1 MRNPKEFKELAD
13 SVNLIVHTKS
23 PEKWILLDR
32 ETGETYQ
39 GNVGGYWD
47 RLDPVIK
54 NSDNFTKE
62 PE

>member
-1 MRNPKEFKELAD
+1 MKSLKKIKKNTKAID
-13 SVNLIVHTKS
+13 LIVHTKS

-47 RLDPVIK
+47 RLDAKFK
-54 NSDNFTKE
+54 NK
-62 PE
+62 

>member
-1 MRNPKEFKELAD
+1 MRNPKEFKELVN
-13 SVNLIVHTKS
+13 SVDLIVHTRS

-39 GNVGGYWD
+39 GNTGGYWD

-54 NSDNFTKE
+54 NKL
-62 PE
+62 

>member
-1 MRNPKEFKELAD
+1 MRNPKEFKELVD
-13 SVNLIVHTKS
+13 SVDLIVHTRS

-47 RLDPVIK
+47 RLDPVTK
-54 NSDNFTKE
+54 NKTSI
-62 PE
+62 

>member
-39 GNVGGYWD
+39 GNIGGYWD

>member
-13 SVNLIVHTKS
+13 SVDLIVHTRS

-39 GNVGGYWD
+39 GNTGGYWD

-54 NSDNFTKE
+54 INNDFTK
-62 PE
+62 